1 MAIRKPEIPNL
12 KPLDDADVTTWHL
25 PNGAIGRLARGRVT
39 DMSFSLDGEYLAVA
53 TAIGCWL
60 YDRASLK
67 PIALFDHE
75 NGMVRAV
82 IFSDDNQF
90 IATCNSDGVVKI
102 WETQNLQ
109 CQAEIDHR
117 KNVEA
122 TLGRFDNLHFSP
134 DNEYLAASS
143 IDMQNVVYA
152 WQHNTDEPFT
162 NFPIDV
168 DIEDMR
174 GHTFPICFS
183 PKENLLAYVS
193 DGTPHHTLTIS
204 DIETGEHIAQL
215 NCLAPLAYQG
225 LVFSPCGQYLATVN
239 LDKQI
244 LVWDVYKG
252 TLETEPITY
261 HPDGRLIPAYTP
273 DGTLRIAEIR
283 NNKVVI
289 WDAIQKQK
297 NDTLSR
303 QKRRNDHFLGG
314 HQEHFSSNGAYIA
327 TIQSRSDLCVWTI
340 GTPSSKI
347 SSPAD
352 HKPVPHSVTISP
364 DGKTVA
370 SGHGFGMYQVF
381 WNVEQRQREQIFP
394 TPKIQ
399 AQRTALTENLTAGEK
414 RQWYRLST
422 VSPCGQRLALRD
434 IPRGSIEIWD
444 IASETLVTE
453 LSDSNLSR
461 SWRTASFS
469 PTGERFISS
478 ASTGEIDVWDTESG
492 EKIKTLPGDDRMILT
507 TAFHP
512 DGQQLAAAPK
522 GSSGMLWDIVTGE
535 LIGLFPS
542 DLPEDISCYRG
553 DPEQIH
559 QYTKKYKKIGNRYKC
574 CPWKLTLSPCGTTI
588 ACGLQGHIRLRD
600 AATLE
605 TQMLI
610 VLPKTCIRPFALTFS
625 PCGKYLVSGSWWQ
638 KGLEKVS
645 IRIWELTSG
654 ENIHTFWGH
663 VSDVQ
668 DLAYSPDGLLLASCS
683 YDGTILLW
691 DMKPFINT

>member
-1 MAIRKPEIPNL
+1 
-12 KPLDDADVTTWHL
+12 HL
-25 PNGAIGRLARGRVT
+25 PKGAIGRLARGRVT

-67 PIALFDHE
+67 PIALFDQE
-75 NGMVRAV
+75 NGMVRSV

-90 IATCNSDGVVKI
+90 IATSNSDGVVKI

-117 KNVEA
+117 KNVAA
-122 TLGRFDNLHFSP
+122 TSGRFDNIHFSH

-143 IDMQNVVYA
+143 IDRQNVVYA
-152 WQHNTDEPFT
+152 WQRNTDEPST
-162 NFPIDV
+162 NFPID
-168 DIEDMR
+168 IEDTS
-174 GHTFPICFS
+174 GHSFPICFS
-183 PKENLLAYVS
+183 PIENLIAYVS
-193 DGTPHHTLTIS
+193 SGNTNHTITIT
-204 DIETGEHIAQL
+204 DIETDEHIAQL
-215 NCLAPLAYQG
+215 NCLAPLLYQG
-225 LVFSPCGQYLATVN
+225 LVFSHCGKYLATVN
-239 LDKQI
+239 QDKEV
-244 LVWDVYKG
+244 LVWNVYKG
-252 TLETEPITY
+252 TFVTEPITY
-261 HPDGRLIPAYTP
+261 HPDARLIPAYTTE
-273 DGTLRIAEIR
+273 GALRIAEIR

-303 QKRRNDHFLGG
+303 QKRRNDHFLDG

-352 HKPVPHSVTISP
+352 HKPVPHSITISP

-381 WNVEQRQREQIFP
+381 WNVEQRQTEQIFP
-394 TPKIQ
+394 TQKMQ
-399 AQRTALTENLTAGEK
+399 AQRTLLTENLTEEEK
-414 RQWYRLST
+414 KLWYRVSA
-422 VSPCGQRLALRD
+422 VSPCGKRLALRD

-461 SWRTASFS
+461 SWRTRSFS
-469 PTGERFISS
+469 PTGELFISS

-492 EKIKTLPGDDRMILT
+492 EKIKTLPGDNRMIST

-512 DGQQLAAAPK
+512 DGRQLAVVPQ
-522 GSSGMLWDIVTGE
+522 GSSGMLWGIVNGE

-542 DLPEDISCYRG
+542 DLPEDTSCYRG

-559 QYTKKYKKIGNRYKC
+559 QYIQKFRKINNQAKC
-574 CPWKLTLSPCGTTI
+574 CPYKLAFSPCGTTI
-588 ACGLQGHIRLRD
+588 ACGIQDHIRLRD
-600 AATLE
+600 AATLK
-605 TQMLI
+605 TKMLI
-610 VLPKTCIRPFALTFS
+610 LLPETCSRPFALTFS
-625 PCGKYLVSGSWWQ
+625 PCGKYLVSGSWWK

-645 IRIWELTSG
+645 IRIWEIATG
-654 ENIHTFWGH
+654 QNIHTFWGH

-683 YDGTILLW
+683 YEGTILLW